1 MARETASG
9 KYYYRNTTP
18 ITAAPYTISAW
29 AYTTSSNTNQDVF
42 VINRAGDGNNSLGLT
57 LKGGLPGTPLDF
69 FSAGSGDAQHAYT
82 TNAFTTNAWNHCCGV
97 VASSTSRF
105 SYLNGYTANRG
116 SSSASSTPQLLDRV
130 SIGLWFGNS
139 AAGFLIGGICECA
152 LWNVA
157 LNESEV
163 VSLSKGIS
171 ANKIRP
177 QSLVFYFP
185 GIREV
190 IDLKDSSAI
199 TSVGT
204 PGVIAHPRIY

>member
-29 AYTTSSNTNQDVF
+29 AYTTSATTNQNAF
-42 VINRAGDGNNSLGLT
+42 VINRAGDGGNSLGLT
-57 LKGGLPGTPLDF
+57 LKGGSGGPLDF
-69 FSAGSGDAQHAYT
+69 FSAQSGSTSTAFT
-82 TNAFTTNAWNHCCGV
+82 SNAFTVNAWNHCCGV
-97 VASSTSRF
+97 ASSSTNRT
-105 SYLNGYTANRG
+105 SYLNGNTASKG
-116 SSSASSTPQLLDRV
+116 TSTTSSVPASLDRV
-130 SIGLWFGNS
+130 TIGVFFGS
-139 AAGFLIGGICECA
+139 GTGDPLIGGVCECA

-171 ANKIRP
+171 ADKIRP

-190 IDLKDSSAI
+190 IDRKDSSAI
-199 TSVGT
+199 TSVGA